1 MVDKILTPPA
11 PVALE
16 TPQAVIAIRAL
27 SDSLYRI
34 DRQYLPAGL
43 RRTPASVSHM
53 SAVSLHS
60 ARPHPGAK
68 PPDRAAPK
76 S

>member
-1 MVDKILTPPA
+1 MADKILTPPA

-53 SAVSLHS
+53 G
-60 ARPHPGAK
+60 RGF
-68 PPDRAAPK
+68 APF
-76 S
+76 SETASWSETA